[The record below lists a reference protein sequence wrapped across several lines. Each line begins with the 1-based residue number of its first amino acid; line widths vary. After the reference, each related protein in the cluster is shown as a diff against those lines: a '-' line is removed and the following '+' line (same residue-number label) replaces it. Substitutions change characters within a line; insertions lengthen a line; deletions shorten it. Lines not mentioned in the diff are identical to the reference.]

1 MEVHWSKRALSDLDR
16 LSEFVRSIRP
26 GAAQK
31 IMKSLLLA
39 VQKLS
44 DHPRLGEKLFD
55 FSSNEIRRLFI
66 GKYELRYELSDTS
79 IYILRIWHTREQRTV
94 TPNTAE

>member
-1 MEVHWSKRALSDLDR
+1 MKVHWSKKALSDLDR
-16 LSEFVRSIRP
+16 L
-26 GAAQK
+26 AAQK

-39 VQKLS
+39 VQKLA

-79 IYILRIWHTREQRTV
+79 LYILRIWHTREQRTA
-94 TPNTAE
+94 PA